1 MSGFEPTGKEVHRGR
16 IPFSPP
22 LAGGGRGRGHRVE
35 RRQPPPP
42 PTPSRKGRGGEKLT
56 LAFSRLPLRS
66 GARITYLRD
75 GQFVLAH
82 GMLVARFAHDAANT
96 ISMSS
101 P

>member
-1 MSGFEPTGKEVHRGR
+1 
-16 IPFSPP
+16 
-22 LAGGGRGRGHRVE
+22 
-35 RRQPPPP
+35 
-42 PTPSRKGRGGEKLT
+42 
-56 LAFSRLPLRS
+56 LPLRS

-82 GMLVARFAHDAANT
+82 GMLVARFAHDAVNT